1 MQDTK
6 RLHAQQL
13 VMLPSVTTATSHV
26 IRTAAGVVQ
35 SCSRAQVVISWATD
49 LQSRLP
55 FMSESVPLATHDI
68 VRRLT
73 NTSHCQRTLFS
84 DAQHQHP
91 CHKNCTRPERITI
104 FMLLRICQG
113 RMEERI
119 QTGDD
124 IYTYLAWGGDIW
136 ERQALSAT
144 STLLGMSGIFTF
156 DKCTSAMSESPET
169 TTTPG
174 ILGRVLQ

>member
-1 MQDTK
+1 
-6 RLHAQQL
+6 
-13 VMLPSVTTATSHV
+13 
-26 IRTAAGVVQ
+26 
-35 SCSRAQVVISWATD
+35 
-49 LQSRLP
+49 
-55 FMSESVPLATHDI
+55 
-68 VRRLT
+68 
-73 NTSHCQRTLFS
+73 
-84 DAQHQHP
+84 
-91 CHKNCTRPERITI
+91 
-104 FMLLRICQG
+104 MLLRICQG